1 MAFLK
6 KVQLLE
12 LKIDEYLNLVS
23 ESGVLL
29 DQLVK
34 FFLKKQMD
42 SAREKCQRIRS
53 HERTADEYRKQ
64 IETHLYRH
72 TLIPENRGDV
82 LAILETTDHVIN
94 QVKSVS
100 VELINENHLIPE
112 IFENEFCELIHSSAN
127 SIDELVKA
135 VRAFFYNIHSVHDHT
150 HKVFFYEKEVD
161 DLAEK
166 IKIHIFESSLDLAL
180 KIHLKQLILSC
191 EEISDL
197 AQSVCDRL
205 VIYTI
210 KRQL

>member
-23 ESGVLL
+23 EAGILL
-29 DQLVK
+29 EQLVK
-34 FFLKKQMD
+34 YYLNNQND
-42 SAREKCQRIRS
+42 LAREKCQKIRTNERI
-53 HERTADEYRKQ
+53 ADEYRKQ
-64 IETHLYRH
+64 IESHLYRH

-82 LAILETTDHVIN
+82 LAILETTDSVIN
-94 QVKSVS
+94 QVKAVS
-100 VELINENHLIPE
+100 VDLINEHLQVPE
-112 IFENEFCELIHSSAN
+112 FLNSEISDLIRSSVN
-127 SIDELVKA
+127 CVDELVRA
-135 VRAFFYNIHSVHDHT
+135 VRAFFYNIHSVNDHT

-166 IKIHIFESSLDLAL
+166 LKIDIFNSTIDLASKL
-180 KIHLKQLILSC
+180 HLKEFILSC
-191 EEISDL
+191 EKVSDNS
-197 AQSVCDRL
+197 QSVCDRL